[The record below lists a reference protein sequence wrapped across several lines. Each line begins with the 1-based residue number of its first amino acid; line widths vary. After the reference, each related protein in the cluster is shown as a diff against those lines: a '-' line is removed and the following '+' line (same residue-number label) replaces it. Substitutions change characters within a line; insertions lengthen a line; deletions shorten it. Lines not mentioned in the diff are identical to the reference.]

1 MSPMPWRPPS
11 RVIDLDASGPSR
23 DLAPGSAA
31 ARVAAGLATEPGA
44 VLVRSSP
51 RARAILAALPPRVPA
66 VAVVP
71 DMAQLMRDAAERGAV
86 RTVRERLAG
95 GGLGAWWRV
104 AITGLRHL
112 RFLAAQDFTG
122 IVPVLVELERTG
134 LGAASL
140 QAVALAAPLTD
151 LLLAAAH
158 VDCLTHFLHFVRDHV
173 GTPAGFET
181 QNLGHLLRR
190 LAACGTVADFVIG
203 PLNPRGHH
211 MKPSGR
217 IVREAVRAASIPV
230 LASEVTAGGTVSP
243 ARGAAH
249 ARAHG
254 AAAVV
259 LTLDELADADRPPAP
274 AG

>member
-1 MSPMPWRPPS
+1 MSLMPWRPPP

-23 DLAPGSAA
+23 ALDPETAA
-31 ARVAAGLATEPGA
+31 ARAAAALAAEPGA

-51 RARAILAALPPRVPA
+51 RARAVLAALPPHVPV

-71 DMAQLMRDAAERGAV
+71 DMAQLLRDASERGAV
-86 RTVRERLAG
+86 RAARERLAG

-104 AITGLRHL
+104 GVAGLRHL
-112 RFLAAQDFTG
+112 RYLSAQDFTG

-134 LGAASL
+134 VGAASL

-158 VDCLTHFLHFVRDHV
+158 VDCLTHFLHFVRDTV

-190 LAACGTVADFVIG
+190 LAACGTVPDFVIG
-203 PLNPRGHH
+203 PLNPRGHR

-230 LASEVTAGGTVSP
+230 LASEVSAGRTVS
-243 ARGAAH
+243 AGRGAAH

-259 LTLDELADADRPPAP
+259 LTLDELADADPDPAR
-274 AG
+274 